1 MHPSEPF
8 FDIQDIVKR
17 AGDDLRIL
25 RERLAYWQ
33 EFTFKAAAFLESAK
47 KWEPEEV
54 AKIEAPPV
62 SE

>member
-8 FDIQDIVKR
+8 SNIRKFVKQ
-17 AGDDLRIL
+17 AEGDLCIL

-33 EFTFKAAAFLESAK
+33 DFNFKAAAFLESAK

-54 AKIEAPPV
+54 AKIEASPV